1 MMKKSKEFDD
11 ILNECLD
18 RLLAKDATVEQC
30 LASYPEQAD
39 ELKPLLQVA
48 VATRRTAAIQPRP
61 DFRARARYQF
71 HAALREIEG
80 KRGRLFFR
88 WLPQWAAVVTVV
100 LVLLL
105 AGGGTVAAAS
115 NSMPDEPLYQ
125 VKLATEQVWLTLN
138 FSDMGKARLNAVLA
152 DRRVAEIVYLAG
164 KGDVRRVEA
173 ITRRLDKYLAMMAM
187 LASIPEVEDA
197 PAGMAEAPAAAPAE
211 MSEAPAPVPGRAK
224 GRGNAFG
231 RGNDRAD
238 LRVRV
243 AHWAVSQPAALRAA
257 LEKAPEE
264 VRAALLRA
272 IAVSEAG
279 YEKALEALD

>member
-1 MMKKSKEFDD
+1 MMKKGKEFDD
-11 ILNECLD
+11 ILTECLD
-18 RLLAKDATVEQC
+18 RLLVKDATVEQC

-39 ELKPLLQVA
+39 ELKPLLQIAMV
-48 VATRRTAAIQPRP
+48 TRRTATIQPRP

-71 HAALREIEG
+71 HAALQEIEG

-105 AGGGTVAAAS
+105 AGSGTVAAAS

-152 DRRVAEIVYLAG
+152 DRRVAEIIYLAG
-164 KGDVRRVEA
+164 KGDARRVEA
-173 ITRRLDKYLAMMAM
+173 ITKRLDKYLAMMAM
-187 LASIPEVEDA
+187 LASIPEAESA
-197 PAGMAEAPAAAPAE
+197 PAEMAEVPAAAP
-211 MSEAPAPVPGRAK
+211 GKAK

-238 LRVRV
+238 LKMRV
-243 AHWAVSQPAALRAA
+243 AHWAVSHPAALRAA

>member
-1 MMKKSKEFDD
+1 MKKGKEFDD

-18 RLLAKDATVEQC
+18 RLLVKDGTVEQC

-48 VATRRTAAIQPRP
+48 MATRKTATVQPRP
-61 DFRARARYQF
+61 EFRARARYQF
-71 HAALREIEG
+71 HAALQEIEG

-88 WLPQWAAVVTVV
+88 WLPQWAAVVTVA

-105 AGGGTVAAAS
+105 AGSGTVAAAS

-152 DRRVAEIVYLAG
+152 DRRVAEIIYLAG
-164 KGDVRRVEA
+164 KGDARRVEA
-173 ITRRLDKYLAMMAM
+173 ITKRLDKYLAMMAM
-187 LASIPEVEDA
+187 LASIPEAEGA
-197 PAGMAEAPAAAPAE
+197 PAEMAEAPAAAP
-211 MSEAPAPVPGRAK
+211 GKAK

-238 LRVRV
+238 LKMRV
-243 AHWAVSQPAALRAA
+243 AHWAVSHPAALRAA

>member
-1 MMKKSKEFDD
+1 MMKKGREFDD

-18 RLLAKDATVEQC
+18 KLLVKDATVEQC

-48 VATRRTAAIQPRP
+48 VATRMTATVQPRP

-71 HAALREIEG
+71 HAALQEIEG
-80 KRGRLFFR
+80 KSGRIFFR

-105 AGGGTVAAAS
+105 AGSGTVAAAS

-152 DRRVAEIVYLAG
+152 DRRVAEIIYLAG
-164 KGDVRRVEA
+164 KGDARRVEA

-187 LASIPEVEDA
+187 LASIPE
-197 PAGMAEAPAAAPAE
+197 AEGAPAE
-211 MSEAPAPVPGRAK
+211 MAEVPAGAPGKAK
-224 GRGNAFG
+224 GRGDAFG

-238 LRVRV
+238 LKMRV
-243 AHWAVSQPAALRAA
+243 AHWAVSHPAALRAA

-264 VRAALLRA
+264 VKAALLRA

>member
-1 MMKKSKEFDD
+1 M
-11 ILNECLD
+11 
-18 RLLAKDATVEQC
+18 
-30 LASYPEQAD
+30 
-39 ELKPLLQVA
+39 
-48 VATRRTAAIQPRP
+48 
-61 DFRARARYQF
+61 
-71 HAALREIEG
+71 
-80 KRGRLFFR
+80 
-88 WLPQWAAVVTVV
+88 
-100 LVLLL
+100 
-105 AGGGTVAAAS
+105 AAAS

-152 DRRVAEIVYLAG
+152 DRRVAEIIYLAG
-164 KGDVRRVEA
+164 EGDARRVEA
-173 ITRRLDKYLAMMAM
+173 VTKRLDRYLTMMAM
-187 LASIPEVEDA
+187 LASIPE
-197 PAGMAEAPAAAPAE
+197 AESVPAE
-211 MSEAPAPVPGRAK
+211 MAEVPAAPGKAK

-238 LRVRV
+238 LKMRV
-243 AHWAVSQPAALRAA
+243 AHWAVSNPAALHAA

>member
-1 MMKKSKEFDD
+1 MMKKGREFDD

-18 RLLAKDATVEQC
+18 RLLVKDATVEQC

-39 ELKPLLQVA
+39 ELKPLLQIA
-48 VATRRTAAIQPRP
+48 MATRRTATIQPRP

-71 HAALREIEG
+71 HAALQEIEG

-105 AGGGTVAAAS
+105 AGSGTVAAAS

-125 VKLATEQVWLTLN
+125 VKLTTEQVWLTLN

-152 DRRVAEIVYLAG
+152 DRRVAEIIYLAG
-164 KGDVRRVEA
+164 KGDARRVEA
-173 ITRRLDKYLAMMAM
+173 ITKRLEKYLAMMAM
-187 LASIPEVEDA
+187 LASIPEAEGA
-197 PAGMAEAPAAAPAE
+197 PAEMAEAPAAAP
-211 MSEAPAPVPGRAK
+211 GKAK
-224 GRGNAFG
+224 GRGNACG
-231 RGNDRAD
+231 RDNDRAD
-238 LRVRV
+238 LKMRV
-243 AHWAVSQPAALRAA
+243 AHWAVSNPAALHAA

>member
-1 MMKKSKEFDD
+1 MKKGREFDD

-18 RLLAKDATVEQC
+18 RLLVKDATVEQC

-39 ELKPLLQVA
+39 ELKPLLLVA
-48 VATRRTAAIQPRP
+48 MATRRTATIQPRP

-71 HAALREIEG
+71 RSALREIEG

-152 DRRVAEIVYLAG
+152 DRRVAEIIYLAG
-164 KGDVRRVEA
+164 KGDARRVEA
-173 ITRRLDKYLAMMAM
+173 ITKRLDKYLAMMAM
-187 LASIPEVEDA
+187 LVSVQEAEDA
-197 PAGMAEAPAAAPAE
+197 LIEMAEAPAAAPAE
-211 MSEAPAPVPGRAK
+211 VAEMPAAAPGKEK
-224 GRGNAFG
+224 GKGNAFG

-238 LRVRV
+238 LKIRV
-243 AHWAVSQPAALRAA
+243 AHWAVSHPAALRAA

-264 VRAALLRA
+264 VKAALLRA